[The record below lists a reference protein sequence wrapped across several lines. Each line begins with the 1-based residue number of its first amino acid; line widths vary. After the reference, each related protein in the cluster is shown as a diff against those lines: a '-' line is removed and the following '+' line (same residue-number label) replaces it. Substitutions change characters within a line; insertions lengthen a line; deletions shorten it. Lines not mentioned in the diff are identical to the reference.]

1 MSKIL
6 LAVSGAARAGKDTL
20 AKTIQ
25 AFLPN
30 TVRMA
35 FADAVKEEAEPICQ
49 SKFGLSAWTQD
60 PAEKKI
66 VRPVLIDIGHGRRQ
80 DNPTIWIDKI
90 ADKIDAALPV
100 HNVIITDCRYK
111 NEADMV
117 HRKGGLVIF
126 IKRDTQD
133 NNIPTEQET
142 LPLIPYDILIDMK
155 SADTNALVRRLIPGF
170 TA

>member
-1 MSKIL
+1 MIL
-6 LAVSGAARAGKDTL
+6 LATSGAARAGKDTL

-49 SKFGLSAWTQD
+49 ARFGLSAWTQD
-60 PAEKKI
+60 SEEKKI
-66 VRPVLIDIGHGRRQ
+66 VRPVLIDIGYGRRQ
-80 DNPTIWIDKI
+80 ENPTIWIDKI
-90 ADKIDAALPV
+90 ADKIDAALP
-100 HNVIITDCRYK
+100 HQNVIITDCRYK
-111 NEADMV
+111 NEADMI
-117 HRKGGLVIF
+117 HSKGGLVIF
-126 IKRDTQD
+126 VKRDSQVND
-133 NNIPTEQET
+133 IPTEQES

-155 SADTNALVRRLIPGF
+155 STDTISLVKMVIPSF